1 MAAALVVL
9 ERRRSVTG
17 HLREVAA
24 TLVQFAAPNDFWM
37 VPGIRRIEQINLVP
51 TNTAPAAPFAFTVSG
66 NIITLLATAG
76 PMNFV
81 GAVVGI

>member
-9 ERRRSVTG
+9 EKRRSVTG

-24 TLVQFAAPNDFWM
+24 SIVQFAAPNDIYT

-51 TNTAPAAPFAFTVSG
+51 TNNIPAGPYAFTIAG
-66 NIITLLATAG
+66 NNITLLSTSG
-76 PMNFV
+76 MIFV